1 MRLARALLVT
11 AVAGVLAGCSS
22 PGTPPGAAS
31 PSPTA
36 DDGLTL
42 SEWSHGPMADF
53 SSGVTTLGADW
64 YRSAAG
70 CQAAHDLAASARA
83 ADKPADDSVAAAW
96 NAELTAY
103 EDMVAACWEFD
114 PTAFLAASD
123 RYSAALWDTMA
134 AMHAASS

>member
-22 PGTPPGAAS
+22 TGTPPGAAS

-36 DDGLTL
+36 ADGLTL

-83 ADKPADDSVAAAW
+83 ADQPADADVAAAW
-96 NAELTAY
+96 DSTLTAY
-103 EDMVAACWEFD
+103 EDIVAACWDFD
-114 PTAFLAASD
+114 PAAFLAASD
-123 RYSAALWDTMA
+123 RFSAGLRDTSAAVE
-134 AMHAASS
+134 AASS